1 MPPPPHPP
9 SDAPPLA
16 DGAGLSRAYRLW
28 LSAQRRDSVT
38 VHAAQVLLVVM
49 FFAVWEVAARNLW
62 VNPLF
67 TSYPSAVWA
76 GFQAMVIEGE
86 LLHHVLVTVV
96 EIVVSFVLSTLV
108 GLALAVLLWL
118 TPMLNRILA
127 PFIVVVNAIPK
138 IALVP
143 IFYIWLGPVL
153 SIYMIAVSVSIFIV
167 LIVMLAGFEQT
178 DPNKIKLARTFGCTQ
193 WQLLSKVVLPA
204 NLPTLISVLK
214 GNVGLSLVGVIV
226 GEFQS
231 AKAGLGYLITYGSQ
245 TFQMDRVIA
254 SVTILAI
261 ISVFTYFAIVAF
273 EKALARYA

>member
-1 MPPPPHPP
+1 MPPPPLPP

-49 FFAVWEVAARNLW
+49 FFAIWEVAARNLW

>member
-1 MPPPPHPP
+1 MPPPPLPP

-49 FFAVWEVAARNLW
+49 FFAIWEVAARNLW

-261 ISVFTYFAIVAF
+261 ISVFTYFAIIAF

>member
-1 MPPPPHPP
+1 MADP
-9 SDAPPLA
+9 SPTAPLPTA
-16 DGAGLSRAYRLW
+16 AYRRW
-28 LSAQRRDSVT
+28 LAAQRRDGIV
-38 VHAAQVLLVVM
+38 VHVIQVLIVVV
-49 FFAVWEVAARNLW
+49 FFVVWEIAARSHW

-67 TSYPSAVWA
+67 TSYPTAVWA
-76 GFQAMVIEGE
+76 GFAAMVAEGE
-86 LLHHVLVTVV
+86 LLHHVLVTIV

-118 TPMLNRILA
+118 TPMLRRVMA

-167 LIVMLAGFEQT
+167 LIMMSAGFEQT

-193 WQLLSKVVLPA
+193 WQLLTKVVLPA
-204 NLPTLISVLK
+204 NMPTLISVLK

-254 SVTILAI
+254 SVTILAV

-273 EKALARYA
+273 EKALARYT